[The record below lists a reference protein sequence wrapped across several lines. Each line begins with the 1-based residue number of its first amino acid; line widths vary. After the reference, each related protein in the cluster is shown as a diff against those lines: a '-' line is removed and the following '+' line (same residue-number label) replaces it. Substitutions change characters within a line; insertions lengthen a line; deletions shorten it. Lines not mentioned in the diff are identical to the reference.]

1 VGDATIPYPTLLA
14 RLTPQSPLPF
24 WKGQAAALATVAV
37 AMGLRWGLEPVVG
50 DEISFTT
57 LFPALLVST
66 MLAGA
71 PGAITTI
78 VGGAIASLTISALG
92 EATPQLIRDAT
103 PRLVVWLLVG
113 GLMTAM
119 SLALRTTIVALRRRQ
134 IELSEAKE
142 RQEVLTRE
150 LEHRG
155 RNALTILQ
163 GLSLMTAR
171 SVDSVEAY
179 RRELSRRIVA
189 MSSAYSLL
197 VREPDKPRSLDGL
210 VREILAG
217 FGDQIRFSPAKEVFV
232 PPKVCVSLA
241 LALHELATN
250 AVKYGALSRPGGTV
264 DLKWVC
270 DSGGTLCLQWREAGG
285 LGPPERR
292 PGGTGSQII
301 RQAFL
306 GVPGASPELTIGPEG
321 VSFNVR
327 IPMATPSVPGFPVAA
342 R

>member
-1 VGDATIPYPTLLA
+1 MVVSGRSPEQGPVGDATIPYPTLLA

-37 AMGLRWGLEPVVG
+37 AMGLRWGLEPVLG

-197 VREPDKPRSLDGL
+197 VREPDRPRSLDGL

-241 LALHELATN
+241 LALHELASWRQCRQVWRTLAPRRN
-250 AVKYGALSRPGGTV
+250 GRSKVGLQLRRNPLSTVARGRRSRAARASSGRDRLADHSPGV
-264 DLKWVC
+264 P
-270 DSGGTLCLQWREAGG
+270 WRAQ
-285 LGPPERR
+285 ERR
-292 PGGTGSQII
+292 PNSRLAQ
-301 RQAFL
+301 RA
-306 GVPGASPELTIGPEG
+306 
-321 VSFNVR
+321 
-327 IPMATPSVPGFPVAA
+327 
-342 R
+342 